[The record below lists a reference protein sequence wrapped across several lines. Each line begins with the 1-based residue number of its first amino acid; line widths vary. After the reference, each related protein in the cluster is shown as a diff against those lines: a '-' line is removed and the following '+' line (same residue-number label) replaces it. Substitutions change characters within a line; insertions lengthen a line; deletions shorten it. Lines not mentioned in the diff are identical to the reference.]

1 MPEHKG
7 ADRRADA
14 TVAPVN
20 TQTAPTAA
28 KLSVPIW
35 LDRSAGWAWRLL
47 LIGAVGVAVLWI
59 FSLIRLAVVPFLI
72 ATMFAAALQPPIQ
85 WLRSHRVPTS
95 VAVTMVF
102 VLSLLLLIGPAVF
115 AVQSAAVELTHVDDD
130 YARVRAEVDRWL
142 MEGPLGLSREEITKA
157 EETIRDNAIG
167 GIRRFG
173 SSRGSAILSLASGS
187 LLLLVLTFLFAKDG
201 SAMWNS
207 AIRRVSSSRRRA
219 INEAGAAAIQVM
231 ANYARAI
238 FATGFI
244 DAVLIG
250 LGLWVLGVPLVVPL
264 MILTFIAALFP
275 VVGAVAAGAAA
286 TSVAFILV
294 GPSTA
299 IWVAGWSLVVQQLEG
314 NVVMPLVMG
323 RTVHVHP
330 AIILLSL
337 TAGATLAGLAGAFLG
352 VPVVTAGMAAVSAFS
367 RARVKATD
375 LPTLTP

>member
-173 SSRGSAILSLASGS
+173 SSRISNSQPGQRLA
-187 LLLLVLTFLFAKDG
+187 AP
-201 SAMWNS
+201 
-207 AIRRVSSSRRRA
+207 
-219 INEAGAAAIQVM
+219 
-231 ANYARAI
+231 
-238 FATGFI
+238 
-244 DAVLIG
+244 
-250 LGLWVLGVPLVVPL
+250 LGTDVPLR
-264 MILTFIAALFP
+264 
-275 VVGAVAAGAAA
+275 
-286 TSVAFILV
+286 
-294 GPSTA
+294 
-299 IWVAGWSLVVQQLEG
+299 EG
-314 NVVMPLVMG
+314 RECNVEQCYTTG
-323 RTVHVHP
+323 E
-330 AIILLSL
+330 
-337 TAGATLAGLAGAFLG
+337 F
-352 VPVVTAGMAAVSAFS
+352 VS
-367 RARVKATD
+367 
-375 LPTLTP
+375 